1 VLAYVVDI
9 ANAALFWLSCL
20 MTFIAL
26 IVVGLLKSF
35 VTETSKLRGIINTV
49 APGGIVALIA
59 YYVGDVL
66 EGIIQAF

>member
-1 VLAYVVDI
+1 
-9 ANAALFWLSCL
+9 

-26 IVVGLLKSF
+26 IVVGLLQSF

-59 YYVGDVL
+59 YYVGDL